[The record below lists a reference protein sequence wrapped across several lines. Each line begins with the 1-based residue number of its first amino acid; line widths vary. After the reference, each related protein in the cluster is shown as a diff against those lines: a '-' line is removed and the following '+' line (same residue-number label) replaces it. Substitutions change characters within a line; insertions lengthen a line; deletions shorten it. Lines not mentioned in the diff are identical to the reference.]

1 MDICYRNDRSP
12 ILVRKVMTP
21 EGKRRGGIYDQNN
34 SPVSKIVQGELYKAK
49 LNGTH
54 RDVVAGP
61 NEIMY
66 LLDEKDPIEDVE
78 DPRTRAVR
86 AMLKDVGFDMGSG
99 TYHYTPPHFS
109 S

>member
-1 MDICYRNDRSP
+1 
-12 ILVRKVMTP
+12 
-21 EGKRRGGIYDQNN
+21 
-34 SPVSKIVQGELYKAK
+34 
-49 LNGTH
+49 
-54 RDVVAGP
+54 
-61 NEIMY
+61 MY